1 MSVLIRLGKS
11 ELPKNGK
18 TEDLNLNLDRRKI
31 WKRKLFSRVR
41 FIFYRPLSAR
51 KYTVVYIRNNLVL
64 EFGLGRTK
72 GRSNPREVEIPYGN

>member
-51 KYTVVYIRNNLVL
+51 KYIVVCKKYVL
-64 EFGLGRTK
+64 EFGLGRTE
-72 GRSNPREVEIPYGN
+72 GRMPREVILEK